1 MASNNEPK
9 LADIKAR
16 FFSDHNGERIFKVM
30 SNRGIVEIPEKNLRK
45 SEKDEH
51 NKVCRL
57 LHLHERIVALEQQYV
72 TLREELF
79 PEPGTFK
86 TIDGQYQVSVKCSH
100 SKVLK
105 NRKAIEDVLTEYLDK
120 FKSAVPDD
128 QQNFLV
134 LVQDLVKASIKTGPA
149 LDRFM
154 RLRFT
159 AKTADDA
166 LVKAQRLLSDSVVP
180 GKSSTYV
187 NVHQV
192 VGGKLQLIRKHVN
205 PVDAA

>member
-1 MASNNEPK
+1 MANNEPK
-9 LADIKAR
+9 LTDIKAR

-86 TIDGQYQVSVKCSH
+86 TIDGQYQVSVKTSN
-100 SKVLK
+100 SMVLK
-105 NRKAIEDVLTEYLDK
+105 NRKAIEDALAEYLDK
-120 FKSAVPDD
+120 FQGDVPDD
-128 QQNFLV
+128 QQGFHM
-134 LVQDLVKASIKTGPA
+134 LVQDLIRTSVKNGPA
-149 LDRFM
+149 LNRFM
-154 RLRFT
+154 RLKAT
-159 AKTADDA
+159 PKTADAA
-166 LVKAQRLLSDSVVP
+166 LVKAQRLIQDSIVP

-187 NVHQV
+187 NVHRV